1 MIKVY
6 KDGTSWGAF
15 VGLDL
20 QVGECEFDDAGPDE
34 AAQKLLTRLKKE
46 HPDRYKFTSD
56 IAKEGE
62 NWHFCTGHGRDYS
75 YIGKMPKGVW

>member
-6 KDGTSWGAF
+6 KDGDSWGAF

-20 QVGECEFDDAGPDE
+20 QVGECDFADTPDE
-34 AAQKLLTRLKKE
+34 AAQKLLTRLISE
-46 HPDRYKFTSD
+46 NPERYKHTSP

-62 NWHFCTGHGRDYS
+62 NWQFCTGHGRDYN
-75 YIGKMPKGVW
+75 YIGKMPRGME